1 MTIVLMISL
10 SYLVFTVESVLD
22 SSLGV
27 CKKILACRQ
36 NTTIEEE
43 LAQQTA
49 LLTTLVQESLKQL
62 RDGGVPIY

>member
-27 CKKILACRQ
+27 CKKILAGRQ

-49 LLTTLVQESLKQL
+49 LLTTLVQERLKQL